1 MNLKACENMLIL
13 GNKLSVKNDLYKVIS
28 GKELQSLCSTD
39 RFQGL
44 GFLVARNLE
53 QEVEKTN

>member
-1 MNLKACENMLIL
+1 MLIL
-13 GNKLSVKNDLYKVIS
+13 GDNLSAKNDFHTVIS

-44 GFLVARNLE
+44 GFLVARILE